1 MSATTINLPRTNQ
14 PIPIV
19 GFGSGTK
26 WQWKKKA
33 SEHAD
38 STDPDLVQSIVDALE
53 TGFKHLDTAEYYTTR
68 PDIGEGLH
76 KYLAKHPEKRRED
89 IFITDKYAANPPGV
103 DNNLPDGKIRGPY
116 ESAKTCLK
124 LMNIEYLDLF
134 LLHTV
139 DTPQGMTLTQLWDE
153 MIELQ
158 KDGLVKNIGVSNFDV
173 THLKVLEQS
182 GVLPQVNQLEFHPY
196 LQEQSP
202 GVHEYCK
209 ERGIIIEAYGPLVP
223 ITKAKGQGPLDTL
236 LEDLSK
242 KYNVSESKIL
252 LKWVHS
258 FGYVTVTTSSKIERM
273 KDVLSVFDF
282 QLKEEDIV
290 KISDAGNSFFWRAFE
305 IPPLPSYDAELKAK
319 RGIV

>member
-1 MSATTINLPRTNQ
+1 MSARTINLPRTNQ
-14 PIPIV
+14 QIPIV

-38 STDPDLVQSIVDALE
+38 ATDPDLVQSIVDALE
-53 TGFKHLDTAEYYTTR
+53 TGFTHLDTAEYYTTR

-76 KYLAKHPEKRRED
+76 KYLAKHPEKKRSD

-103 DNNLPDGKIRGPY
+103 NNVLPDGKIRGPY

-124 LMNIEYLDLF
+124 LMNIDYLDLF
-134 LLHTV
+134 LLHVV
-139 DTPQGMTLTQLWDE
+139 DTPKEMTLSQVWDE
-153 MIELQ
+153 MIQLQ

-173 THLKVLEQS
+173 ANLKVLEES

-196 LQEQSP
+196 LQEQSS

-209 ERGIIIEAYGPLVP
+209 ERGIVIEAYAPLAP
-223 ITKAKGQGPLDTL
+223 ITRAKDKGPLDAFVT
-236 LEDLSK
+236 ELSK
-242 KYNVSESKIL
+242 KYNVSESNIL

-258 FGYVTVTTSSKIERM
+258 FGYVTVTTSSKVERM
-273 KDVLSVFDF
+273 KDVLKVHDF
-282 QLKEEDIV
+282 ELEQEDIA
-290 KISDAGNSFFWRAFE
+290 KISEIGNSFFWRAFE